1 MPEEFPLTSAQAT
14 AFAEAHM
21 AAEVELAIEN
31 PEFRQ
36 SLVEDAAAADEEM
49 APYYADL
56 FERIKKPRWRGSTG
70 RSRLSVRLA
79 GSTMSA
85 MLRLPADHARPLVAG
100 DRSRQTRLQ
109 SP

>member
-1 MPEEFPLTSAQAT
+1 MPEELPLTSAQAA

-56 FERIKKPRWRGSTG
+56 FERINKREMARQRRPFAPVSPPRRMHDISD
-70 RSRLSVRLA
+70 A
-79 GSTMSA
+79 A
-85 MLRLPADHARPLVAG
+85 F
-100 DRSRQTRLQ
+100 
-109 SP
+109 

>member
-1 MPEEFPLTSAQAT
+1 MPEELPLTSAQAA

-56 FERIKKPRWRGSTG
+56 FERIKKREMARQRRP
-70 RSRLSVRLA
+70 SRLSVRLA
-79 GSTMSA
+79 GCKMSA
-85 MLRLPADHARPLVAG
+85 MSHL
-100 DRSRQTRLQ
+100 RSRPCTGAL
-109 SP
+109 

>member
-1 MPEEFPLTSAQAT
+1 MPEELSLTSAQAA

-56 FERIKKPRWRGSTG
+56 FERINKREMARQHRPFAAAPPQRKARARTAS
-70 RSRLSVRLA
+70 
-79 GSTMSA
+79 SA
-85 MLRLPADHARPLVAG
+85 PTPKRPSA
-100 DRSRQTRLQ
+100 SA
-109 SP
+109 